1 MFHKKMRPFTG
12 ETRINSHKKKYMK
25 YIHLFPVF
33 LIAFLF
39 SCSPKVVP
47 VETTTA
53 VETPKESDQKS
64 YAPTPDENALLWR
77 ISGKGLGTPSYLF
90 GTIHLIG
97 KDDFFLTDSTRAAID
112 RAGLVTFE
120 INMEDMMDIGAQMGL
135 LMKAFMEDGKT
146 LKDLLSD
153 EDYELVKNHFD
164 ELGLPLFMLER
175 IKPMFLTV
183 MAGGDMTPDAM
194 QSGEMVSYEM
204 KIMDMAKA
212 DKKKMGGLET
222 MEYQMSV
229 FDSIPYEAQ
238 AEMLV
243 ESIKS
248 ADAGDAEFAKM
259 IEMYKKQD
267 IVSMVDMMGED
278 EGIGEYEDVLLNT
291 RNKNWIPVMGE
302 MMLAQPTFFAVG
314 AGHLG
319 GEVGVVALLRR
330 EGYLVEPVF

>member
-1 MFHKKMRPFTG
+1 
-12 ETRINSHKKKYMK
+12 MK
-25 YIHLFPVF
+25 YFFSLCFAVLVSFTSVF
-33 LIAFLF
+33 AQ
-39 SCSPKVVP
+39 
-47 VETTTA
+47 
-53 VETPKESDQKS
+53 SDPASVLSQQKK
-64 YAPTPDENALLWR
+64 YAPTTEENSLLWR
-77 ISGKGLGTPSYLF
+77 ISGNELNTPSYLY

-97 KDDFFLTDSTRAAID
+97 KEDFFLSDSTKAAIE
-112 RAGLVTFE
+112 RADLVTFE
-120 INMEDMMDIGAQMGL
+120 INMEDMMDMGKQMGL

-153 EDYELVKNHFD
+153 EDYKIVSDHFK
-164 ELGLPLFMLER
+164 EIGLPLFMLER

-183 MAGGDMTPDAM
+183 MAGGDMSPDAL
-194 QSGEMVSYEM
+194 QSGEMLSYEIE
-204 KIMDMAKA
+204 IMDMAKE
-212 DKKKMGGLET
+212 DEKTMGGLET

-248 ADAGDAEFAKM
+248 ADTGDEEFAKM
-259 IEMYKKQD
+259 IEMYKNQD
-267 IVSMVDMMGED
+267 IVSMVEMMGEED
-278 EGIGEYEDVLLNT
+278 GIGEYEDVLLNT

-319 GEVGVVALLRR
+319 GEMGVVALLRK
-330 EGYLVEPVF
+330 EGYLVEPVR